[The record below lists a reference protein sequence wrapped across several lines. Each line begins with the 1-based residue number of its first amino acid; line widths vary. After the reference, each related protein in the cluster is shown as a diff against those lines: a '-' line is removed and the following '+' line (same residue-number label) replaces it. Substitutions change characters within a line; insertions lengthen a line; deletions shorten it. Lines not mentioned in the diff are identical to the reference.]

1 MNMKTYRKVLAHQ
14 GIGSLML
21 LGLFSKIAVV
31 TIPVVLN
38 LAVVLGLDRGFGAAG
53 LVITAWTVGVG
64 IGGPLQGRMMD
75 RHGARPVLLASVAAQ
90 VLFWGLGPLL
100 PYEGLI
106 AGALAVGLLNLPGFA
121 LVRLRLAVAIPDE
134 DRNAAFALDAMT
146 SNISYMVG
154 PALGVTVATAVS
166 STASMRG
173 LGVVISLA
181 GLGLAL
187 LDPAVK
193 ATTSPTATGAQP
205 PKPTFRQWFTPA
217 LVPVLMATTATTLA
231 TAGYETAIV
240 GGLRHAG
247 QMEFSGLVLTVCGFC
262 SLIGALVYGT
272 VKRPPGFAVIA
283 GLVGLTTVV
292 GGFATGDWRLLC
304 LAMVLPAAL
313 CSPAFAS
320 TGSAASALAPEGSRG
335 VVMGCYSA
343 ALTVGNSVGPA
354 LSGAVQDSAG
364 PRWAFVVIGLAGAAL
379 SALALTGHL
388 WLGRRPAGSAAPEP
402 DRAALAEAKA

>member
-1 MNMKTYRKVLAHQ
+1 MNMKTYRRVLALP

-31 TIPVVLN
+31 AIPVVLN

-75 RHGARPVLLASVAAQ
+75 RYGARPVLLASVAAQ
-90 VLFWGLGPLL
+90 LLFWGFGPLL
-100 PYEGLI
+100 SYEGLV
-106 AGALAVGLLNLPGFA
+106 AGAVAVGLLNLPGFA

-173 LGVVISLA
+173 LGVIVSLA

-187 LDPAVK
+187 LNPAVR
-193 ATTSPTATGAQP
+193 ATTSESGTQP
-205 PKPTFRQWFTPA
+205 PKPTFRTWFTPA

-240 GGLRHAG
+240 GGLRHSG
-247 QMEFSGLVLTVCGFC
+247 QLGFSGLVLTVCGFC

-272 VKRPPGFAVIA
+272 IKRPPGFAVIA

-292 GGFATGDWRLLC
+292 GGFATGQWWLLC
-304 LAMVLPAAL
+304 LAMALPAAL

-320 TGSAASALAPEGSRG
+320 TGSAASALAPEGARG
-335 VVMGCYSA
+335 VVMGTYSA
-343 ALTVGNSVGPA
+343 ALTVGNSIGPA

-364 PRWAFVVIGLAGAAL
+364 PRWAFVVIGLTGAAL
-379 SALALTGHL
+379 SALALLGNV
-388 WLGRRPAGSAAPEP
+388 WLGRRTESIAPPEP
-402 DRAALAEAKA
+402 DRALADAKA

>member
-1 MNMKTYRKVLAHQ
+1 MKNYRKVLGRP

-31 TIPVVLN
+31 AFPVVLN
-38 LAVVLGLDRGFGAAG
+38 LAVLLGLGRGFGAAG

-64 IGGPLQGRMMD
+64 IGGPVQGRMMD
-75 RHGARPVLLASVAAQ
+75 RYGARPVLLISVLAQ
-90 VLFWGLGPLL
+90 MLFWGFGPVM
-100 PYEGLI
+100 PYEVLVVSAVG
-106 AGALAVGLLNLPGFA
+106 VGLLNLPGFA
-121 LVRLRLAVAIPDE
+121 LVRLRLAVAIPEE
-134 DRNAAFALDAMT
+134 DRNTAFALDAMT

-154 PALGVTVATAVS
+154 PALGVTVATSVS
-166 STASMRG
+166 SAASMRG
-173 LGVVISLA
+173 LGVIVSLA

-187 LDPAVK
+187 LNPTVR
-193 ATTSPTATGAQP
+193 ATTSEPAAGTRPSRT
-205 PKPTFRQWFTPA
+205 TFRAWFTPA
-217 LVPVLMATTATTLA
+217 LLPVLAATTATTLA
-231 TAGYETAIV
+231 TAGYESAIV
-240 GGLRHAG
+240 GGLRHSG
-247 QMEFSGLVLTVCGFC
+247 QVEFAGLVLTVCGFC

-304 LAMVLPAAL
+304 LAMALPAAL

-320 TGSAASALAPEGSRG
+320 TGSAASSLAPDGARG

-343 ALTVGNSVGPA
+343 ALTVGNSIGPA

-364 PRWAFVVIGLAGAAL
+364 PRWAFVVIGLTGAAL
-379 SALALTGHL
+379 SALALTGHQ
-388 WLGRRPAGSAAPEP
+388 WLGRRPTTAAQEP
-402 DRAALAEAKA
+402 DQALADATA

>member
-1 MNMKTYRKVLAHQ
+1 MNMKMYRKVLALP
-14 GIGSLML
+14 GIGPLML

-31 TIPVVLN
+31 AIPVVLN

-75 RHGARPVLLASVAAQ
+75 RYGARPVLLASVAAQ
-90 VLFWGLGPLL
+90 LLFWGFGPLL
-100 PYEGLI
+100 PYEGLV
-106 AGALAVGLLNLPGFA
+106 AGAVAVGLLNLPGFA
-121 LVRLRLAVAIPDE
+121 LVRLRLAVAVPAE

-173 LGVVISLA
+173 LGVIVSLA

-187 LDPAVK
+187 LDPAVR
-193 ATTSPTATGAQP
+193 ATTPDSGTDTPA
-205 PKPTFRQWFTPA
+205 PKPTFRDWFTPA

-240 GGLRHAG
+240 GGLRESG
-247 QMEFSGLVLTVCGFC
+247 QLGFSGVVLTVCGFC

-292 GGFATGDWRLLC
+292 GGFATGQWWLLC
-304 LAMVLPAAL
+304 LAMALPAAL

-320 TGSAASALAPEGSRG
+320 TGSAASALAPEGARG

-354 LSGAVQDSAG
+354 VSGAVQDSAG

-379 SALALTGHL
+379 STLALLGTT
-388 WLGRRPAGSAAPEP
+388 WLGRRAETAAPPEP
-402 DRAALAEAKA
+402 DRALADAKA